1 MDPIT
6 TAGGQ
11 SPTSTV
17 MLKKT
22 LDFQQENVSKLLSGA
37 AQGGGLESPQR
48 SEALQAQGRGQK
60 LDMTV

>member
-22 LDFQQENVSKLLSGA
+22 LDFQQENVAKLLSGS

-60 LDMTV
+60 LDITV